1 MIRRPPRSTLFP
13 YTTLF
18 RSPLALSDVIG
29 NDTTHHIL
37 SVLESELGERFKPA
51 SLLTRMVDA
60 GLLGNKT
67 GAGFYL
73 WMDNQTQQVNKQLL
87 KYLKQ

>member
-1 MIRRPPRSTLFP
+1 MSHPLG
-13 YTTLF
+13 
-18 RSPLALSDVIG
+18 PLALSDLIG

-37 SVLESELGERFKPA
+37 SVIEGELGERFKPA

-73 WMDNQTQQVNKQLL
+73 WKDNKPLEVNGQLSN
-87 KYLKQ
+87 YLKQ